1 MNGKIDMKK
10 QIILTPDLLIAAGHC
25 RKTFLN
31 PENAGQ
37 VIKINHAESD
47 GNERE
52 LMLYKTLPQNIL
64 ALCPRFYGTVET
76 NLGQGLCFERI
87 VDYDTQKPSETLLKL
102 LQNNVDFVR
111 LHKTQILDAIKRLTA
126 EFANCPQMT
135 CGLNIENIVIQRAS
149 PSEIKIFSIDMK
161 MLTVKEAIP
170 LSKLFSFFRT
180 RKIRRRLKRN
190 LDFLTQTVQNL

>member
-1 MNGKIDMKK
+1 MNMKK
-10 QIILTPDLLIAAGHC
+10 QVNLTPDLLIAAGHC

-37 VIKINHAESD
+37 IIKINHAGSD

-52 LMLYKTLPQNIL
+52 LALYNVLPPNIQ

-87 VDYDTQKPSETLLKL
+87 VDFDTQEPSETLLKL
-102 LQNNVDFVR
+102 LQDKADFVR
-111 LHKTQILDAIKRLTA
+111 LHKNGILNAIQRLTD

-135 CGLNIENIVIQRAS
+135 CGLNIENIVLQRVS

-170 LSKLFSFFRT
+170 ISKLFSFFRT

-190 LDFLTQTVQNL
+190 LDFLMQTVQKL